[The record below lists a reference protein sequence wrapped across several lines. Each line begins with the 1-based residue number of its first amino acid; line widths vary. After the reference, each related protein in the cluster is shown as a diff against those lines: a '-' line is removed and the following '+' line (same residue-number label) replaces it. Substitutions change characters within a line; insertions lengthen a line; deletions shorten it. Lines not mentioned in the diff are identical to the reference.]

1 VSSSTKTSSTH
12 EVEGGARE
20 YDPRV
25 VASDRPFELESF
37 LGTVPG
43 MVYRSRL
50 APEPYFIEFVS
61 DEMTSIA
68 GYSATDFVGP
78 RPKRS
83 WAELIH
89 PEDRDASRAKLLE
102 APTDGSITEVEYRVR
117 RADGSY
123 AWILSRFRKLAGQD
137 GSLWVHGAALD
148 VTARHE
154 AEDLRRR
161 LESERARGEALQ
173 ESRAR
178 IVEAGD
184 EARRRL
190 ERDLHDGA
198 QQRLIVSLMTLRR
211 AAKEVGDS
219 SASLF
224 LEQGIEHLEH
234 GIAELRELARGIHPS
249 HLSEHGLAHA
259 VGLLAARTP
268 LPVEVDVLDE
278 RLSQPVETTIYF
290 TVAEGLTNV
299 AKYAGATHASV
310 NVTLRDGVVL
320 AEIADDG
327 RGGASASG
335 GSGLR
340 GLADRLEAMGGSLE
354 VESPAGGGTVLRA
367 RLPVEESV
375 GGR

>member
-1 VSSSTKTSSTH
+1 MGPSL
-12 EVEGGARE
+12 
-20 YDPRV
+20 
-25 VASDRPFELESF
+25 ELESF

-43 MVYRSRL
+43 MIYRSRL
-50 APEPYFIEFVS
+50 SPEPYSIEFVS

-78 RPKRS
+78 EPKRQWS
-83 WAELIH
+83 ELIH
-89 PEDRDASRAKLLE
+89 PDDREASRTKLLD
-102 APTDGSITEVEYRVR
+102 ARIDGTITEVEYRVR

-123 AWILSRFRKLAGQD
+123 AWILSRFRKFTGEDA
-137 GSLWVHGAALD
+137 SVWVHGAALD

-161 LESERARGEALQ
+161 LEGEHARAAALQ

-190 ERDLHDGA
+190 GRDLHDGA

-211 AAKEVGDS
+211 AASEAAGT
-219 SASLF
+219 SASPILQ
-224 LEQGIEHLEH
+224 QGIEHLEQ
-234 GIAELRELARGIHPS
+234 GLAELRELARGVHPS
-249 HLSEHGLAHA
+249 QLGERGLAHA
-259 VGLLAARTP
+259 VGLLAERAP

-278 RLSQPVETTIYF
+278 RFSQAVETALYF
-290 TVAEGLTNV
+290 TVAEALTNV
-299 AKYAGATHASV
+299 AKYSNAQSARVRVA
-310 NVTLRDGVVL
+310 LRDGLVT

-327 RGGASASG
+327 RGGASPSG

-340 GLADRLEAMGGSLE
+340 GLADRLEAIGGSLE
-354 VESPAGGGTVLRA
+354 LDSPPGGGTVLRA
-367 RLPVEESV
+367 RVPA
-375 GGR
+375 RTPD